1 MKNPNWARRIF
12 ADGATDSKVRQP
24 NVSEPA
30 MILAHFQ
37 QKMSTNMR
45 RLICHPG
52 VSSTD
57 MLIEPQFG
65 HFRN

>member
-45 RLICHPG
+45 GLICQPG
-52 VSSTD
+52 IEFLQ
-57 MLIEPQFG
+57 LIC
-65 HFRN
+65 